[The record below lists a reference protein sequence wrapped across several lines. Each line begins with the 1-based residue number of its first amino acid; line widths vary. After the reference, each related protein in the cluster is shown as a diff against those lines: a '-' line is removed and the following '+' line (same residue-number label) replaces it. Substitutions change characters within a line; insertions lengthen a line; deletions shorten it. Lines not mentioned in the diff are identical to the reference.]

1 MSSTSISWSDIE
13 KIIKKTVEKSKTRE
27 MKTMAKAIE
36 SLATYM
42 KNGFEAIGAK
52 LLEHSKK
59 FESLTNEIAELRKE
73 QIALRKDFRSMLAR
87 LGRIEKTLEKLTVDV
102 EDEARSVVKHR
113 LKEMGINVEITSLTL
128 PDIEVNIY
136 GVSDNLC
143 IVGEA
148 KVRAGVKAINELKR
162 KPKKLRE
169 KYPNLLRE
177 RIIPDIYTSLPMFEL
192 IEKARRENIW
202 LLKATEQFTKPN
214 I

>member
-177 RIIPDIYTSLPMFEL
+177 RIIPDIYTSLPM
-192 IEKARRENIW
+192 
-202 LLKATEQFTKPN
+202 
-214 I
+214 